1 MYSQLLPEMAAE
13 RVSDMRREAKTA
25 SRARRSRPARPG
37 HAGHRAGRHIGVHGP
52 DGRMLLRTARP

>member
-25 SRARRSRPARPG
+25 SRARRTRPARPG
-37 HAGHRAGRHIGVHGP
+37 PAGHRSGRVHGP
-52 DGRMLLRTARP
+52 GGRVLLRTARP